1 MPRPRSLDL
10 DDVAGAALAVI
21 DRDGLGALSMRT
33 AAAELGLRTMS
44 LYRYVDSREEL
55 EGLVVDLVASAID
68 PVVSTRAAW
77 TTRITT
83 LALRVRG
90 AIADHPEVAP
100 LLLTHR
106 HRTFASLD
114 WGEAVLAALADGGLQ
129 GRRRTIAFRAIL
141 AYVIGTVQAE
151 HLGAL
156 SGEGTRAI
164 AELPDD
170 AYPHLVDAARHART
184 IGPEDEFLGGL
195 DILLRGLGGAPTR
208 RR

>member
-1 MPRPRSLDL
+1 VPRPRSLDL
-10 DDVAGAALAVI
+10 DDVARSALAVI
-21 DRDGLGALSMRT
+21 DRDGLAALSMRT

-44 LYRYVDSREEL
+44 LYRYVDSREQL
-55 EGLVVDLVASAID
+55 EGLVVDLVASGID

-83 LALRVRG
+83 LALRVRV

-114 WGEAVLAALADGGLQ
+114 WAESVLTALADGGLQ

-164 AELPDD
+164 AAMPDD
-170 AYPHLVDAARHART
+170 TYPHLVDAARHAGT
-184 IGPEDEFLGGL
+184 IRPEDEFLGGL
-195 DILLRGLGGAPTR
+195 DILLRGLGGTPAR